1 MSLQGALNAA
11 ISALSAQSTALSTIS
26 DNLANSQTTAYK
38 SSSTSFSSLVAG
50 SGSNSS
56 GGVSAS
62 VVSNVDQQGLLVQ
75 STEATHLAIEGDGF
89 FIVSEGTD
97 ATSTYYTRNGEFTV
111 DSEGY
116 LTNGEYYL
124 LGWATDVDGNPI
136 SGTSENALEPI
147 DLDSVQSSVDATTSV
162 EFQANLPADA
172 AVGDSFETTFEVY
185 DSLGTTSTVTA
196 TYEKTAENTWEITYS
211 DPTLSSTGETVGTV
225 TSDPVEVTFN
235 EDGTL
240 ASTDP
245 NPAVLTI
252 EDWTTG
258 AEDST
263 ISLDLGE
270 TNGTDGLTQYA
281 SDDGEPAIDV
291 QSIDQDGLAY
301 GNLSSIEIADD
312 GSVIAFF
319 DNGEE
324 RPIYQIPV
332 ATFGNPDGL
341 DEMSS
346 GIYAR
351 SSSSGNA
358 TLHEPGEGG
367 AGTVQGGWLEASTV
381 DTGDEFSKMLSA
393 QQAYSAASQIM
404 STANDMFDT
413 LIDAVR

>member
-1 MSLQGALNAA
+1 MSLQGALNAS
-11 ISALSAQSTALSTIS
+11 ISALSAQSTALSAIS

-56 GGVSAS
+56 GGVSATM
-62 VVSNVDQQGLLVQ
+62 VSNVDQQGLLVQ

-89 FIVSEGTD
+89 FIVSDSSD

-111 DSEGY
+111 DNEGY
-116 LTNGEYYL
+116 LTNGDYYL
-124 LGWATDVDGNPI
+124 LGWATDADGNPVG
-136 SGTSENALEPI
+136 GTSENALEPI
-147 DLDSVQSSVDATTSV
+147 DLDSVQSSVDATSNV

-172 AVGDSFETTFEVY
+172 AIGDEFETTFEVY

-196 TYEKTAENTWEITYS
+196 TYTKTAENTWEINYS
-211 DPTLSSTGETVGTV
+211 DPTLPSSGDVVGTV
-225 TSDPVEVTFN
+225 TSGPVEVTFN

-240 ASTDP
+240 AST
-245 NPAVLTI
+245 NPAPAELTI
-252 EDWTTG
+252 GSWTTG
-258 AEDST
+258 AQDSS
-263 ISLDLGE
+263 ISLGLGE
-270 TNGTDGLTQYA
+270 PGATNGLTQYA
-281 SDDGEPAIDV
+281 SDGGDPAIDV

-341 DEMSS
+341 AEMSN
-346 GIYAR
+346 GVYAR
-351 SSSSGNA
+351 SSNSGNA
-358 TLHEPGEGG
+358 TLHEPGAGG
-367 AGTVQGGWLEASTV
+367 AGTIQGGWLEASTV
-381 DTGDEFSKMLSA
+381 DTGNEFSKMLSA
-393 QQAYSAASQIM
+393 QQAYSAASQVM
-404 STANDMFDT
+404 TTANSMFDR
-413 LIDAVR
+413 LLEAVR

>member
-1 MSLQGALNAA
+1 MSLQGALNSA

-89 FIVSEGTD
+89 FIVSDGTD

-111 DSEGY
+111 DSDGY

-124 LGWATDVDGNPI
+124 LGWATDADGNPI

-147 DLDSVQSSVDATTSV
+147 DLDSVQSSVEATTSV

-172 AVGDSFETTFEVY
+172 AVGDSYETTFEVY

-211 DPTLSSTGETVGTV
+211 DPTLASTGETVGDV

-245 NPAVLTI
+245 SPAVLTI

-258 AEDST
+258 AQDSS

-270 TNGTDGLTQYA
+270 VDGTDGLTQYA

-324 RPIYQIPV
+324 RPIYQIPI

-381 DTGDEFSKMLSA
+381 DTGEEFSKMLSA

>member
-1 MSLQGALNAA
+1 MSLQGALNAS
-11 ISALSAQSTALSTIS
+11 ISALSAQSTALSVIS

-56 GGVSAS
+56 GGVSATM
-62 VVSNVDQQGLLVQ
+62 VSNVDQQGLLVQ
-75 STEATHLAIEGDGF
+75 STEATNLAIEGDGF
-89 FIVSEGTD
+89 FIVADGSD
-97 ATSTYYTRNGEFTV
+97 STSTYYTRNGEFTV

-124 LGWATDVDGNPI
+124 LGWATDSDGNPI
-136 SGTSENALEPI
+136 GGTSENALEPI
-147 DLDSVQSSVDATTSV
+147 DLDSVQSSVDATSNV
-162 EFQANLPADA
+162 AIQANLPADA
-172 AVGDSFETTFEVY
+172 EIGDSFDTTFEVY

-196 TYEKTAENTWEITYS
+196 TYTKTAENTWEISYS
-211 DPTLSSTGETVGTV
+211 DPALPSTGETIGTV
-225 TSDPVEVTFN
+225 TSGTIEVTFN
-235 EDGTL
+235 TDGTL
-240 ASTDP
+240 ASTSPDP
-245 NPAVLTI
+245 AKLTI
-252 EDWTTG
+252 EGWTTG
-258 AEDST
+258 AEDSS
-263 ISLDLGE
+263 ISIDLGE
-270 TNGTDGLTQYA
+270 ADSTSGLTQYA
-281 SDDGEPAIDV
+281 SGDGDPSIDV

-301 GNLSSIEIADD
+301 GNLSSIEISED
-312 GSVIAFF
+312 GTVVAFF

-341 DEMSS
+341 EEMSD

-351 SSSSGNA
+351 SSTSGNA

-381 DTGDEFSKMLSA
+381 DTGEEFSKMLSA

-404 STANDMFDT
+404 SAANSMFDT
-413 LIDAVR
+413 LLDAVR